1 MGLLGSKD
9 PSEKM
14 AKLVAKHKFS
24 DLDKYVHEDKDTQ
37 IKLAKACA
45 GSSDNSCIDLI
56 FRLMDAGDDD
66 VKIECCS
73 TLQKVGSEH
82 AVTFLQQYMA
92 SAPEGSKLREALVD
106 AIQAC
111 HKNG

>member
-73 TLQKVGSEH
+73 TLLKVGSEQ